1 MKGKMIKRYD
11 IAIIGG
17 GIIGANIAYELSKY
31 KNKIILLEKNIS
43 FGEETS
49 KNNSGVIHCGFDAES
64 HKIEAKLNVLGNKL
78 WQKEIFPKIKFKR
91 QKVDSLV
98 IAFNKEEEKHLNLL
112 YERGLKNKVNP
123 LHLSIL
129 DKKQTLEKEK
139 FLNKDV
145 TSSLLCTNS
154 WAIDPYE
161 ATNKIIEK
169 SIENGLKTSLD
180 FEVKKIDFK
189 NSIFSIYSQKDEIIH
204 AKIIINAA
212 GHYADEI
219 AKLANYSDFQQTTRR
234 GEYIV
239 LSNNISSKVTNICFM
254 VPTIH
259 GKGVIVAPMTN
270 GNYLVGPS
278 AENDVPK
285 NTTSYI
291 TKEKYEQIV
300 KIGNIIIPNL
310 ETEKIVSRFAG
321 SRPIEIKSNDFY
333 IKAAK
338 ENKNFINAAGM
349 QSPGLSSAPA
359 IAKMI
364 IKLINKSDLK
374 LKK

>member
-1 MKGKMIKRYD
+1 MIKRYD